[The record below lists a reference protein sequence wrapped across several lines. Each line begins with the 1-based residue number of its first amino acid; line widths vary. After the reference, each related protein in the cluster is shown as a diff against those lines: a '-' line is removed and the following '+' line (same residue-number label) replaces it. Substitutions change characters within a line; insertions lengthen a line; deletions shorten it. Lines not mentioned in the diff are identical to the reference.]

1 MTDDPRSR
9 RRAAAEGNWMTVP
22 SGIDLRRDQPLGRV
36 VVFTFWLIGVLLL
49 GFVEWLIFCFSAIN
63 GNGCPSA
70 FDMFGPTR
78 TGGVA
83 SGGSLLTASVI
94 GLSLWLAAGFLAL
107 WLRGRLYS
115 VMFGFVAVYGVSLL
129 AFWPVGS
136 LIWGSRHCS

>member
-36 VVFTFWLIGVLLL
+36 VVFTFWLIGLLLL

-94 GLSLWLAAGFLAL
+94 GLSLWLAAGSSRCGSAAGSIPSCSAS
-107 WLRGRLYS
+107 WPSTASASSHSGRL
-115 VMFGFVAVYGVSLL
+115 G
-129 AFWPVGS
+129 
-136 LIWGSRHCS
+136 R